1 VTRHHSATAITE
13 GDRPARVLA
22 HECLVQPTSNGEP
35 TLCSGAWCLRNGHVA
50 FGVLL
55 LAVDTHDVELK
66 FHSRRLRHARVTAIT
81 EVIRAFGFVAG
92 LLAFAS
98 AFPQPSL
105 VGA

>member
-1 VTRHHSATAITE
+1 
-13 GDRPARVLA
+13 
-22 HECLVQPTSNGEP
+22 
-35 TLCSGAWCLRNGHVA
+35 LRNGHVA

-66 FHSRRLRHARVTAIT
+66 FHSRRLRHACVTAIT